1 MQNKI
6 MSVKNMLILSA
17 MLPFVAGCGG
27 GGGLGFLGL
36 GSLFASLGGGGS
48 DLATLLASSGGSIP
62 ILTQPEPASML
73 LLGSGMATMAYF
85 KSRKDKKHK
94 A

>member
-1 MQNKI
+1 MKNKK
-6 MSVKNMLILSA
+6 MHLKNMLILSA

-27 GGGLGFLGL
+27 GGLAALGL
-36 GSLFASLGGGGS
+36 GSLFASFGGGGG
-48 DLATLLASSGGSIP
+48 DLTTLLASSGGIIP
-62 ILTQPEPASML
+62 HTPEPARML

>member
-1 MQNKI
+1 MKNKK
-6 MSVKNMLILSA
+6 MHLKNMLILSA

-27 GGGLGFLGL
+27 GGLAALGL
-36 GSLFASLGGGGS
+36 GSLFASFGGGGG
-48 DLATLLASSGGSIP
+48 DLTTLLASSGGSIP
-62 ILTQPEPASML
+62 TLINPEPASML

-85 KSRKDKKHK
+85 KNKSDKKHK